1 MTTVQKRKRCFI
13 VNYLFEPTLDVHQT
27 MLHPWSQAAEVQ
39 AIETFTLQLLISV
52 DALRRDVVSDGAAYR
67 AIFSWLLAV
76 IQR

>member
-1 MTTVQKRKRCFI
+1 MFSCWLPVM
-13 VNYLFEPTLDVHQT
+13 PTLDTHQT
-27 MLHPWSQAAEVQ
+27 MLHPYPQAAEVQ
-39 AIETFTLQLLISV
+39 SIETFTLQLLISV